1 MKSHELANRL
11 SKVQEALKGNQEELL
26 QINEEISKEIEAN
39 DIAIKNLQED
49 NTELRGLRS
58 TVNATV
64 KAIKSLLK

>member
-11 SKVQEALKGNQEELL
+11 GKVQEALKGNQEELS

-39 DIAIKNLQED
+39 DVAIKNLQED